1 MRRLI
6 ASFVRRRLHGIALL
20 ATAALVATAIPSL
33 VAAQSRVKTG
43 VLECRGGPSVGLV
56 VGSATTMDCVYRGDD
71 RFEDRYIGTIRKV
84 GLDIG
89 ITQETGLAWAVFAPT
104 GRIGPGDLSGNYGGV
119 SGSAAV
125 GVGLGANALVGGS
138 NNSLA
143 LQPLSLQ
150 GQVGLN
156 VQAGLQGLELRPAR

>member
-1 MRRLI
+1 MRLTVSL
-6 ASFVRRRLHGIALL
+6 AAIAL
-20 ATAALVATAIPSL
+20 TAIATTSL
-33 VAAQSRVKTG
+33 VSAQSRVKTG
-43 VLECRGGPSVGLV
+43 VLECRGGPSIGLV
-56 VGSATTMDCVYRGDD
+56 VGSTTTLSCIYRGDD
-71 RFEDRYIGTIRKV
+71 RFEDRYIGTVRKV

-138 NNSLA
+138 QNSVA

-150 GQVGLN
+150 GQVGFN
-156 VQAGLQGLELRPAR
+156 VQAGLEGLELRPAR

>member
-1 MRRLI
+1 MRLI
-6 ASFVRRRLHGIALL
+6 V
-20 ATAALVATAIPSL
+20 SL
-33 VAAQSRVKTG
+33 VAIAITAIATTSFVSAQSRVKTG

-56 VGSATTMDCVYRGDD
+56 VGSTTTMSCVYRGDD
-71 RFEDRYIGTIRKV
+71 RFEDRYVGTIRKV

-119 SGSAAV
+119 QGSAAV

-138 NNSLA
+138 NNSVA

-150 GQVGLN
+150 GQVGFS
-156 VQAGLQGLELRPAR
+156 VQAGLEGLELRPAR

>member
-1 MRRLI
+1 MRLI
-6 ASFVRRRLHGIALL
+6 VSLAAVAL
-20 ATAALVATAIPSL
+20 TAIATTSL
-33 VAAQSRVKTG
+33 VSAQSRVKTG
-43 VLECRGGPSVGLV
+43 VLECRGGPSIGLV
-56 VGSATTMDCVYRGDD
+56 VGSTTTLSCIYRGDD
-71 RFEDRYIGTIRKV
+71 RFEDRYIGTVRKV

-138 NNSLA
+138 QNSVA

-150 GQVGLN
+150 GQVGFN
-156 VQAGLQGLELRPAR
+156 VQAGLEGLELRPAR

>member
-1 MRRLI
+1 MRLTVSLAAIALTAI
-6 ASFVRRRLHGIALL
+6 AS
-20 ATAALVATAIPSL
+20 TSL
-33 VAAQSRVKTG
+33 VSAQSRVKTG
-43 VLECRGGPSVGLV
+43 VLECRGGPSIGLV
-56 VGSATTMDCVYRGDD
+56 VGSTTTLSCIYRGDD
-71 RFEDRYIGTIRKV
+71 RFEDRYIGTVRKV

-138 NNSLA
+138 QNSVA

-150 GQVGLN
+150 GQVGFN
-156 VQAGLQGLELRPAR
+156 VQAGLEGLELRPAR

>member
-1 MRRLI
+1 MRLI
-6 ASFVRRRLHGIALL
+6 ASLAAIAI
-20 ATAALVATAIPSL
+20 TAVATTSF
-33 VAAQSRVKTG
+33 VVAQSRVKTG

-56 VGSATTMDCVYRGDD
+56 VGSSTTLNCIYRGDD
-71 RFEDRYIGTIRKV
+71 RFEDHYVGRVSKL
-84 GLDIG
+84 GLDLG

-104 GRIGPGDLSGNYGGV
+104 GRIGPGDLSGNYAGV
-119 SGSAAV
+119 SGSASV

-138 NNSLA
+138 NNSVA

-150 GQVGLN
+150 GQVGVN

>member
-1 MRRLI
+1 MRITVSL
-6 ASFVRRRLHGIALL
+6 AAIAL
-20 ATAALVATAIPSL
+20 TAIATTSL
-33 VAAQSRVKTG
+33 VSAQSRVKTG
-43 VLECRGGPSVGLV
+43 VLECRGGPSIGLV
-56 VGSATTMDCVYRGDD
+56 VGSTTTLSCIYRGDD
-71 RFEDRYIGTIRKV
+71 RFEDRYIGTVRKV

-119 SGSAAV
+119 QGSAAV

-138 NNSLA
+138 QNSVA

-150 GQVGLN
+150 GQVGFN
-156 VQAGLQGLELRPAR
+156 VQAGLEGLELRPAR